1 MLCPTLCD
9 PHGLLSTRLLCP
21 WNSPGR
27 NTGVGCHFI
36 LQRIFPTQAS
46 NPWNPWL
53 LHWQS
58 GSFITEP
65 PGKPTYTCIQ
75 SFLFLF
81 RFFSRVGYYRV
92 LSRVPHVSLSFLSGD
107 IPSEGT
113 LTSLFRTRY
122 RELTEMSDPNALP
135 PQCTPNID
143 GPNAKSVQREQS
155 LHSFHTLF
163 CRRCF
168 KYDCFLHREWAALK
182 CSPVF
187 HPQPPFHSLYS

>member
-1 MLCPTLCD
+1 MDCCP
-9 PHGLLSTRLLCP
+9 PGSSVHGILQAGILEWGAISFSRGSSQPRHQTHETRDSCIGSPVLLSLSHQG
-21 WNSPGR
+21 SPHIHVF
-27 NTGVGCHFI
+27 N
-36 LQRIFPTQAS
+36 L
-46 NPWNPWL
+46 
-53 LHWQS
+53 
-58 GSFITEP
+58 
-65 PGKPTYTCIQ
+65 
-75 SFLFLF
+75 FLFLF
-81 RFFSRVGYYRV
+81 RFCSCVGYYRV

-168 KYDCFLHREWAALK
+168 KYDCFLHREWTALK
-182 CSPVF
+182 CSPIF
-187 HPQPPFHSLYS
+187 HPQPPFHSLYF